1 MSNAHGTTILA
12 VRYNGHTAM
21 AADGQ
26 VTAGDIVLK
35 SNVRKIKKFLGG
47 KVLVGFAGSVADAT
61 ALLDYFEKRIN
72 ATKDME
78 KAAVALA
85 KEWRMNK
92 AYSRMLEAELL
103 LADKDNI
110 LLLSGAGDVISA
122 EHESLAIGSGGQY
135 ALAASKALMY
145 ACDTGFDNPVNAALV
160 ARKSLEI
167 ASEICIYTNGN
178 IIVEEVSG

>member
-1 MSNAHGTTILA
+1 MSDAHGTTILA
-12 VRYNGHTAM
+12 VRYNGYTAM

-26 VTAGDIVLK
+26 VTAGSIVLK

-85 KEWRMNK
+85 KEWRTNK

-122 EHESLAIGSGGQY
+122 EHNSLAIGSGGQY

-145 ACDTGFDNPVNAALV
+145 AYDIFDNPVNAALV

>member
-1 MSNAHGTTILA
+1 MSDLHGTTILA
-12 VRYNGHTAM
+12 VRYNGQTAM

-26 VTAGDIVLK
+26 VTAGTIVLK

-61 ALLDYFEKRIN
+61 ALLDFFEKRIN

-92 AYSRMLEAELL
+92 IFNRLEAELL
-103 LADKDNI
+103 LADKDKI
-110 LLLSGAGDVISA
+110 IFLSGGGDVISA

-135 ALAASKALMY
+135 ALAASRAYLY
-145 ACDTGFDNPVNAALV
+145 VCDTFDHPVNAALV
-160 ARKSLEI
+160 ARKSLQI